1 MIPIGELD
9 DGNGREKVN
18 FINENELIGERKG

>member
-9 DGNGREKVN
+9 DGNAREKVN